1 MRRLVPLLLVL
12 FAACA
17 TPVVVHFGPHQ
28 LGAPVTLVNNPSLDD
43 GDPIAGRTAFLS
55 VRCNDC
61 HRVAEDPS
69 LPRGARAIAGPL
81 LENLARATPHQLA
94 DRIRNRK
101 TGAGEM
107 LYDREMKDYA
117 ETMTPRQFVDI
128 IAYLRNPKV
137 PSRG

>member
-1 MRRLVPLLLVL
+1 M
-12 FAACA
+12 
-17 TPVVVHFGPHQ
+17 VHFGPHQ
-28 LGAPVTLVNNPSLDD
+28 LGAPVTLVNNPSFDD

-69 LPRGARAIAGPL
+69 LPRGARSIAGPL

-94 DRIRNRK
+94 YRIRNRK

-107 LYDREMKDYA
+107 VYDREMKAYA

-128 IAYLRNPKV
+128 IAYLRNPKA